1 MHESKWR
8 HNAVPDDTTV
18 INWIKKQTDWQGAI
32 ESVGGFK
39 FSPRLSVPNLKVNA
53 GEIYKEINQLYRSV
67 GAVPWASQDSINL
80 YGLSLTCNPEMDEH
94 LHKGSFGHPRYRV
107 FSKYD
112 YYKAVNADI
121 TNQVKNDY
129 LDGLGFRRIL
139 PQVKSYKN
147 LYALLRSFKLPIVR
161 CTSRTINGSLTYPTI
176 KGDGGMHKD
185 DCPFEILRVN
195 ISITNNGDFG
205 LQYEG
210 MEPLYTPAGENIVV
224 NTDVRHRAY
233 IKQTNDFLRTNLVIG
248 ITPWLNYDQLKD
260 EWSLNEYFGKLHPY
274 DIVKQGLLI

>member
-1 MHESKWR
+1 
-8 HNAVPDDTTV
+8 
-18 INWIKKQTDWQGAI
+18 
-32 ESVGGFK
+32 
-39 FSPRLSVPNLKVNA
+39 
-53 GEIYKEINQLYRSV
+53 
-67 GAVPWASQDSINL
+67 
-80 YGLSLTCNPEMDEH
+80 
-94 LHKGSFGHPRYRV
+94 
-107 FSKYD
+107 
-112 YYKAVNADI
+112 
-121 TNQVKNDY
+121 
-129 LDGLGFRRIL
+129 
-139 PQVKSYKN
+139 
-147 LYALLRSFKLPIVR
+147 
-161 CTSRTINGSLTYPTI
+161 
-176 KGDGGMHKD
+176 MHKD